1 MRPESKKRIDTNP
14 SQAPLAGLGG
24 AFDKVNLPDL
34 PEAKPAPA
42 IASPIDPAS
51 PQTVWKMGRVVLRRE
66 TAHRG
71 GKTVIVIHD
80 FATHLPASV
89 IETIAKKVRAA
100 CGCGG
105 TVKGRTVEIQG
116 DQPVKIRAVLEAEG
130 FQVAGIK

>member
-1 MRPESKKRIDTNP
+1 MRPEPKKRIDTNP
-14 SQAPLAGLGG
+14 SQAPLAGLDG
-24 AFDKVNLPDL
+24 AFSNLDLPSLPDA
-34 PEAKPAPA
+34 PVTPATA
-42 IASPIDPAS
+42 QDS
-51 PQTVWKMGRVVLRRE
+51 PQKIWKMGRVILRRE

-89 IETIAKKVRAA
+89 IETIAKKVRSA

-116 DQPVKIRAVLEAEG
+116 DQPAKIRAVLEAEG